1 MFEERLE
8 AAELASGL
16 TPSRCGLVVL
26 VVVGLVVLMVGLV
39 VATTWRVVVC
49 VFGWLCVVC

>member
-26 VVVGLVVLMVGLV
+26 VLVGLVVLMVGLV
-39 VATTWRVVVC
+39 VATTWALWWF
-49 VFGWLCVVC
+49 VFLDGFV